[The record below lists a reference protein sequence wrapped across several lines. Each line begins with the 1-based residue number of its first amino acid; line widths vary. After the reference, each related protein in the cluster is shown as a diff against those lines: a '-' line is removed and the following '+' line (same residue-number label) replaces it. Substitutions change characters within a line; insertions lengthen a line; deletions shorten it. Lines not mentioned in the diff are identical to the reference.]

1 MTPPTT
7 VYLRWYVPSTIRQGS
22 LADFGNDAE
31 FAMAIVAS
39 VAALGMP
46 MRGETAALSLD
57 AKSQTATVST
67 SECADCGVS
76 RTDGTWNCCSVGG
89 SWHGTCGNGM
99 AHTLVEGWNACNSDA
114 SSSEHERLASEMP
127 GHPVAE
133 EPASDLPPLVVLL
146 AGQSN
151 MVGYGFT
158 QELDAAAYARIM
170 SVADRV
176 ELIQEASSCNNS
188 IAAYDER
195 ILAFRRNLSEVA
207 APAQRFGPELFLGL
221 KLAEATGRRV
231 MMVKRAF
238 PSASLALSW
247 NVRFDE
253 QPAVPRFPKCAENG
267 WEADSH
273 SLYVDLLSDLASAQE
288 LIRGRFGGRE
298 GELVG
303 MVWLHGEKD
312 SMYEPFA
319 SSYSNNLRDLITALR
334 NDTGAED
341 LPVVTAEHVE
351 ASGGRFSDVVVE
363 ATRAL
368 ADSLPRVAFL
378 PNLKDER
385 SSMYLPTFGE
395 RKAAQ
400 QALASQGESNEST
413 CAIPALCQFNTLRPA
428 LPLSMKNA
436 FVHYDTEAQLRLG
449 LRFAHTLL
457 QLMGGSQWIAQNAEA
472 DHEGYS
478 TEQRFD
484 EGFGREEREHA
495 GGLYP
500 LIYGLLSTQRNPL
513 IEPEEP
519 AYVSDARW
527 MKVPEK

>member
-1 MTPPTT
+1 M
-7 VYLRWYVPSTIRQGS
+7 
-22 LADFGNDAE
+22 
-31 FAMAIVAS
+31 
-39 VAALGMP
+39 
-46 MRGETAALSLD
+46 
-57 AKSQTATVST
+57 
-67 SECADCGVS
+67 
-76 RTDGTWNCCSVGG
+76 
-89 SWHGTCGNGM
+89 
-99 AHTLVEGWNACNSDA
+99 VEGWNACNSDA